1 MSSRYYYL
9 KNTLSSR
16 ADGRKLEE
24 RRPFSIS
31 AEIIKTADGSA
42 IVKQVKIFPFPWH
55 YLRYKEGL
63 RWYANP
69 FGTFGAN
76 SSKKNVGMPYGS
88 DFKIKI

>member
-1 MSSRYYYL
+1 MSREFQVLLPEEYL
-9 KNTLSSR
+9 IKHIENGNR

-63 RWYANP
+63 RWYVNP
-69 FGTFGAN
+69 SGTFGAN
-76 SSKKNVGMPYGS
+76 SSKKNVG
-88 DFKIKI
+88 